1 MNSTAK
7 TKYSIVYDC
16 CKGRTQAEI
25 IRETGLSKTTVRKEL
40 GKLVKDRFVVC
51 VDGVYDQPFRLY
63 GRSPVVKLVYEE
75 LDKTPQTIQLL
86 TDKLGYSRH
95 YLQAVVRKMHRFG
108 MLRVCDYVYSNKQ
121 KERVFCVADGEP
133 DVKFKKN
140 TYKTSVAPYALRVRG
155 VLPRKPKKSQTT

>member
-16 CKGRTQAEI
+16 CTGRTQAEI

-40 GKLVKDRFVVC
+40 GKLVKDRFVV
-51 VDGVYDQPFRLY
+51 
-63 GRSPVVKLVYEE
+63 
-75 LDKTPQTIQLL
+75 
-86 TDKLGYSRH
+86 
-95 YLQAVVRKMHRFG
+95 
-108 MLRVCDYVYSNKQ
+108 
-121 KERVFCVADGEP
+121 CVADGEP

-155 VLPRKPKKSQTT
+155 VLPRKPKKSPTT